1 LSIFEVMGP
10 VMIGPSSSHTAGA
23 SKIGYFA
30 KKIFGESFSQV
41 EIHLYNSFAE
51 TGKGHGTDRAI
62 IGGLLG
68 MGMDDENLVR
78 SFEIAAEKGLKFN
91 FFYHNDP
98 ERHPNLAKIIF
109 KEGETDFSVSGASIG
124 GGKIEITDINGTE
137 VSFSGRHEY
146 LLLNYLDVPGMVGFI
161 GTLLGNENINIAYL
175 QISRDSGTGT
185 TLALLKL
192 DDHCPDNI
200 LEELRINQNIFKIKR
215 IDKINI

>member
-23 SKIGYFA
+23 SKIGYYA
-30 KKIFGESFSQV
+30 KNIFGEKFDRV

-68 MGMDDENLVR
+68 MGMDDENLVK
-78 SFEIAAEKGLKFN
+78 SFEMAEEKGIN
-91 FFYHNDP
+91 FTFYYHSEP
-98 ERHPNLAKIIF
+98 EKHPNLAKIIF
-109 KEGETDFSVSGASIG
+109 KEGDSTFSVSGISIG
-124 GGKIEITDINGTE
+124 GGKIQITEINGTD
-137 VSFSGRHEY
+137 VSFTGRHEY

-161 GTLLGNENINIAYL
+161 GSLLGNENINIAYL
-175 QISRDSGTGT
+175 QVSRDASAGT

-192 DDHCPDNI
+192 DDHCPDHI
-200 LEELRINQNIFKIKR
+200 LEKLKKNENIYKIKR
-215 IDKINI
+215 IEKMNI